1 MESQNIEFRAVIKF
15 FTKEGAKAKEIHRRM
30 ADVYGDSSPKY
41 FIPQWQSGQQNLNV
55 GETP

>member
-15 FTKEGAKAKEIHRRM
+15 LTKKSIGAWLMCMVIVAQ
-30 ADVYGDSSPKY
+30 S
-41 FIPQWQSGQQNLNV
+41 IPQWQSGQQNLNM